1 MGASAILAAVTQS
14 PFVAGAFLAMGL
26 ANTGVQ
32 AQFDCEPV
40 VEILVEAPSGYKG
53 AREVCLEEIN
63 DPAICPD
70 PFPTYPTCNDPSPTC
85 EVAVIG
91 GGAGGLYAALR

>member
-1 MGASAILAAVTQS
+1 
-14 PFVAGAFLAMGL
+14 MGL

-70 PFPTYPTCNDPSPTC
+70 PFPTYPTCNDASPTC

-91 GGAGGLYAALR
+91 AGAGGLYTALR